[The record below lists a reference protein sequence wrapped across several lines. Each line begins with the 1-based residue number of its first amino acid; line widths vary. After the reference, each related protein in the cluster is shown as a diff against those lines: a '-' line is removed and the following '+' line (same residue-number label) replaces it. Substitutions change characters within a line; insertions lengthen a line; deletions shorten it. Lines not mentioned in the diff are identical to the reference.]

1 MAKVVKNISIY
12 SLGNILNKSITF
24 LLVPLYTRVLVPADY
39 GKLELV
45 NTVGAILA
53 MLYGLLVSNGYSRVY
68 FQNKDPEWRKSLF
81 FSGQVFSVLCCIIA
95 GGLSFIN
102 AETIADTI
110 FNFPGGAI
118 FLKLVT
124 IVTLFKVL
132 TLIPM
137 NNIRNREKA
146 VLYISINAVYL
157 VINTLLTIYFLVY
170 LKLGVKG
177 VLYAQIIS
185 GIVELITLYCF
196 TWNQSSFHF
205 RYSGLITM
213 LSFSIFLI
221 PSNLSSFVLN
231 YSNRYFLNEYMD
243 IKEVGLY
250 SLGAKI
256 AGIIPFLFTEP
267 VKMAFAPYI
276 YSMINNP
283 EKCKKHLADFSRFF
297 FAGLALIALIISFFA
312 KEAITIMADTNYS
325 GSHSIVFILS
335 VSYLFMGL
343 AGIIVSGIHISMK
356 TWIVS
361 LIWVFSA
368 VLNIVLNVLLVPKY
382 GRLGASVATM
392 LSSLCILACYFIAV
406 YKVYPVPFEYFK
418 YAYLSIMMIMSNII
432 AQYIDKYL
440 QYAFVFKLLLL
451 LTFVISLVMS
461 GYFNSEEKHKAISF
475 IKSHTKKYISKQEF
489 Q

>member
-53 MLYGLLVSNGYSRVY
+53 MLYGLLVANGYSRLY
-68 FQNKDPEWRKSLF
+68 FQNKDAKWRKSLF
-81 FSGQVFSVLCCIIA
+81 FSGQVFSIFCCIIA
-95 GGLSFIN
+95 GGLSFIY
-102 AETIADTI
+102 AETIADII

-146 VLYISINAVYL
+146 VLYISINAIYL
-157 VINTLLTIYFLVY
+157 LVNTLLTIYFLVY
-170 LKLGVKG
+170 QKLEVKG

-196 TWNQSSFHF
+196 TWNQSSFRF
-205 RYSGLITM
+205 SYSGLISM

-276 YSMINNP
+276 YNMIDDA

-297 FAGLALIALIISFFA
+297 FAGLAIIAIIISFFA
-312 KEAITIMADTNYS
+312 KEAIAIMADTNYS

-335 VSYLFMGL
+335 ASYLFMGL
-343 AGIIVSGIHISMK
+343 AGIIVTGIHISMK
-356 TWIVS
+356 TWLVS
-361 LIWVFSA
+361 LIWAFSA
-368 VLNIVLNVLLVPKY
+368 VINIVLNILLIPKY
-382 GRLGASVATM
+382 GRLGASIATM
-392 LSSLCILACYFIAV
+392 LSSLVILICYFVAV
-406 YKVYPVPFEYFK
+406 FKVYPVHFEYLK
-418 YAYLSIMMIMSNII
+418 YAYLSIMMITSNII

-440 QYAFVFKLLLL
+440 QYAFVFKLFLLVA
-451 LTFVISLVMS
+451 FISSLIMS
-461 GYFNSEEKHKAISF
+461 GYFSAQEKHKAITF
-475 IKSHTKKYISKQEF
+475 VKSRVRKYILKQEY